1 MAIPYSKKMLI
12 QRIRKHVAD
21 GFANDSFSASENEIL
36 LYVDQSVAQQIKGAA
51 YENAKVEGML
61 AIPEAFLVTLQLTS
75 LLQDEASGYW
85 YATLPQPPLGLPL
98 GYSINQV
105 YSKAAGSGVSE
116 PFFMIKAKRVPR
128 RENMPVPTG
137 IRCWIENSFIWFV
150 ASNGSSLQ
158 GMPVFVQMPINRT
171 SDVNAPMNLPDDAI
185 ENIFNDVTTWLN
197 KRYAEP
203 KDIIADN
210 LPAGNNNLK
219 Q

>member
-1 MAIPYSKKMLI
+1 MAIPYTRKQLI
-12 QRIRKHVAD
+12 QRIIKHVSA
-21 GFANDSFSASENEIL
+21 GFPNDAFDASQKEVQ
-36 LYVDQSVAQQIKGAA
+36 LYIDQSIAQQIKAAA
-51 YENAKVEGML
+51 YENAKVEGVL
-61 AIPEAFLVTLQLTS
+61 AIPEAYLVTLQLTS

-105 YSKAAGSGVSE
+105 YSKASGYGVSE

-128 RENMPVPTG
+128 RMNMPLPTG
-137 IRCWIENSFIWFV
+137 VRCWIENSTIWFV
-150 ASNGSSLQ
+150 SSNGNSLQ
-158 GMPVFVQMPINRT
+158 GLPVFVQMPINRT

-185 ENIFNDVTTWLN
+185 ENIFNDVTMWLN

-219 Q
+219 S